1 MLRPDFAAFREEL
14 KASGVSGAVVRRMV
28 SELEDHYDDLVSAH
42 RGRGL
47 DVSESR
53 ALAVNELGD
62 LAGVSKVAAGLP
74 ELRGFLARHPLV
86 AGCAAPILSAGHFL
100 QAIDVD
106 PLAEHAARWMTGAVI
121 SGVVTA
127 AMFLSL
133 QLAIALG

>member
-1 MLRPDFAAFREEL
+1 MLRPDFVRFREEL
-14 KASGVSGAVVRRMV
+14 KASGVSAGVIQRMV
-28 SELEDHYDDLVSAH
+28 AELEDHYDDLVHAH

-47 DVSESR
+47 DVTASR
-53 ALAVNELGD
+53 KLAVTELGD
-62 LAGVSKVAAGLP
+62 LSGVSQIAAEIS
-74 ELRGFLARHPLV
+74 ELRGFMARHPLL
-86 AGCAAPILSAGHFL
+86 AGCAAPLISVGHRL

-106 PLAEHAARWMTGAVI
+106 PLAERAARWMTGAVI